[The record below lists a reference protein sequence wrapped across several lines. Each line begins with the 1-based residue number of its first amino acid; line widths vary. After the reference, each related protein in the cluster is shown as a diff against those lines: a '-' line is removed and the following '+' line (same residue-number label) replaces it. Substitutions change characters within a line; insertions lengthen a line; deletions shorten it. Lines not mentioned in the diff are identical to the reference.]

1 MTSAITKTLLLTDPA
16 SQRVSTFEFIK
27 VLIVC
32 CLINTAI
39 FVYHPPVFFIPD
51 LFLLAYVVYKFRDLD
66 QEVSLLFFAGI
77 FLFWTYFVFS
87 PEALDTQF
95 ANNYWL
101 VLKPFVYICIL
112 ALYSKNYPFVPLYKW
127 ARMFLGLYPC
137 ILLWNL
143 YLVHWKENA
152 NLGHL
157 LTIRPYFIFENNFEI
172 TFYLNCFIIVFFI
185 YQERKWRDFLILGFV
200 IAIAGSRSGLLSF
213 AAVCVYYFLAVS
225 WRQKLGVL
233 VLAGLAAFYIG
244 RGRNISAPLNTIDR
258 VQSLQAILEHYQFSF
273 LEMLKEP
280 FGYGIYQKVPGY
292 VCSKLPDFA
301 EWFTG
306 NSHNCD
312 PLMLQAFYTR
322 ALYQYGI
329 YVTVLIPLI
338 FFLIV
343 KKEMG
348 WKLALIVLTPITC
361 VATSVGGFSNGL
373 AFLGVLVSTF
383 AYAQLHAAQDQQTM
397 NSSYP
402 SGTPSPSDSEQII
415 GAH

>member
-1 MTSAITKTLLLTDPA
+1 
-16 SQRVSTFEFIK
+16 
-27 VLIVC
+27 
-32 CLINTAI
+32 
-39 FVYHPPVFFIPD
+39 
-51 LFLLAYVVYKFRDLD
+51 
-66 QEVSLLFFAGI
+66 
-77 FLFWTYFVFS
+77 
-87 PEALDTQF
+87 
-95 ANNYWL
+95 
-101 VLKPFVYICIL
+101 
-112 ALYSKNYPFVPLYKW
+112 
-127 ARMFLGLYPC
+127 MFLGLYPC

-152 NLGHL
+152 NLGQL

-225 WRQKLGVL
+225 WRQKLGAL
-233 VLAGLAAFYIG
+233 VLAGLAAVYIG

-273 LEMLKEP
+273 VEMLKEP

-329 YVTVLIPLI
+329 YVTLLIPLI

-383 AYAQLHAAQDQQTM
+383 AYAQLHATQDRQSTKHSGSAQM
-397 NSSYP
+397 
-402 SGTPSPSDSEQII
+402 I